1 MRVGSGAGEVVTDS
15 DRTPW
20 NTRRRDWGG
29 ELHIA
34 LNRSNKRKAK
44 LNDGHII

>member
-1 MRVGSGAGEVVTDS
+1 MRVGGGAGEVVTDS

-34 LNRSNKRKAK
+34 L
-44 LNDGHII
+44 IIDQIKTKG

>member
-1 MRVGSGAGEVVTDS
+1 MRVGGGAGDVVTDS

-29 ELHIA
+29 EFTS
-34 LNRSNKRKAK
+34 RSLYIK
-44 LNDGHII
+44 